1 MVNFTIDQLREI
13 MDRGRFLSCWEQYV
27 QGEQDSG
34 SAQRDSTKRIIAT
47 AYLLAA
53 SGYWPTPDDEGYVVA
68 VRVPKRVASMSTE
81 EVQACL
87 AASDEG
93 SEIDRITIEW
103 NRRLAEAALAGRK
116 AVWTDVLFPKA
127 RTILEHIAAAG
138 DNVNLLSDSDSDG
151 EQQPIITGLSNI
163 QVPAAESKEVSLT
176 LV

>member
-1 MVNFTIDQLREI
+1 MVNFTVDQLMEI
-13 MDRGRFLSCWEQYV
+13 MDRGKSNCCERYIQVEQAHSS
-27 QGEQDSG
+27 ER
-34 SAQRDSTKRIIAT
+34 RDRINSIITT

-93 SEIDRITIEW
+93 SEMDRITIEW

-116 AVWTDVLFPKA
+116 NVWTDVLFPEA
-127 RTILEHIAAAG
+127 LAILKRIAAAG
-138 DNVNLLSDSDSDG
+138 DNINLLSDSYSDD

-163 QVPAAESKEVSLT
+163 QVPTEESKDVSLT
-176 LV
+176 PV